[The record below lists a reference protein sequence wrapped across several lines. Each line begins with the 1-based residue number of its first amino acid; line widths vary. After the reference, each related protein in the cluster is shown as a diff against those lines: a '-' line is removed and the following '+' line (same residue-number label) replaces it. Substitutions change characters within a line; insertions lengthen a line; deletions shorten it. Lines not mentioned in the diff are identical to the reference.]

1 MNFSRYITE
10 ALEEVHYA
18 YSCIPKKVYEV
29 YRIAC
34 RYFGKE
40 RVELTV
46 GYDAFNPEMLQ
57 GDTPTLRMDEI
68 PKINQIENPEIVSQT
83 IFWSVYGLLI
93 YFPSITVVNE
103 LEKSTVIKDVFIRI
117 PLQND
122 GKLAAGFKMMRT
134 TYTNKE
140 LKIGYMHS
148 HCKPVS
154 KSRIYEWKS
163 PCLGTGPI
171 RRTISTLISSFD
183 DRCWGLFF
191 WELDK
196 FTQVESLSGVP
207 YIRLQNLGASS
218 GRKTAVSVIRTNV
231 LLQDSERETLTHL
244 IKSYLSTN
252 LFKLNVLNGK
262 IILGMPFLEW
272 LVQFTEYYD
281 KWRTVAVQNGYTEN
295 LDRRVVRY
303 AIKDNVLHMDED
315 SNNWNSLIG
324 FPLVKFKGTAF
335 NFDITTQTSEST
347 GVWLFEAGF
356 AYFILNQLLTYINV
370 FYAKQYL
377 FGPLRPSGT
386 ENFCGPVIGVSL

>member
-1 MNFSRYITE
+1 M
-10 ALEEVHYA
+10 
-18 YSCIPKKVYEV
+18 

-57 GDTPTLRMDEI
+57 GDTPTLRTLDET

-103 LEKSTVIKDVFIRI
+103 LEKSTVIKDVFIRV
-117 PLQND
+117 PLQD
-122 GKLAAGFKMMRT
+122 SGKLAAGFKMMRT

-154 KSRIYEWKS
+154 KSRVYEWKS

-218 GRKTAVSVIRTNV
+218 GRETAVSVIRTNV

-272 LVQFTEYYD
+272 LVQFTEYYS

-303 AIKDNVLHMDED
+303 AIKDNVLHTDED
-315 SNNWNSLIG
+315 NNNWNSLIG
-324 FPLVKFKGTAF
+324 FPLLIFKGTAF
-335 NFDITTQTSEST
+335 EFGIATQTSEST
-347 GVWLFEAGF
+347 GVWLFEVGF
-356 AYFILNQLLTYINV
+356 AYFILNQLLTYINTL
-370 FYAKQYL
+370 YAEQSL
-377 FGPLRPSGT
+377 FGPSRLSGEGAFEGT
-386 ENFCGPVIGVSL
+386 IIGVSL